1 MMRCFRNTMKKPKE
15 RMNMMDEEKVL
26 GDLDLTD
33 YQKTWDEI
41 YAETAPDAPL
51 EPVKVS
57 RKQARKNR
65 KAKTAATVIKAVL
78 IGFCIGFLPYV
89 LLNQQ
94 TNPRLWAIPLTP
106 VAMYLIY
113 SMVTD
118 LKGWLN
124 RDEDL

>member
-1 MMRCFRNTMKKPKE
+1 MMRFFRNTMKKPKE
-15 RMNMMDEEKVL
+15 RMNTMDEEKIPI
-26 GDLDLTD
+26 DLDLKEF
-33 YQKTWDEI
+33 QKSWDEI
-41 YAETAPDAPL
+41 YEETNSPAL
-51 EPVKVS
+51 EPVKIS

-94 TNPRLWAIPLTP
+94 NNPRLWAVPLTP
-106 VAMYLIY
+106 VVLYLIY
-113 SMVTD
+113 SLITD

-124 RDEDL
+124 RNEDL